1 MRDKQPSSSLP
12 PLLPAVKPALP
23 LLPPLA
29 TNHLAFGSLPSCISS
44 SVVWGQQLPVSMSQF
59 VFHAGMLCSSPAW
72 PIGPCPNSA
81 LPHRQLT
88 ARGLA
93 KKRHQSLRVRACL

>member
-1 MRDKQPSSSLP
+1 MRDKQPSSSLL